1 MKRTHTEAFID
12 EVVECV
18 TITCIC
24 KLIVI
29 GRQLLKTLDCN
40 STEVSRKCCVFR
52 QHCCAPRYEAVDER
66 LSPHV
71 DPASSKL
78 LNHSKLITSRLF
90 SLTLPSP
97 PPHNNQ
103 MPQQSYYIQSR
114 MPRISPQELERQ
126 PGEQD
131 LQSKQSSRLLADT
144 VSTPSSSKILQIEQ
158 FLDPNVCE
166 SKGNLMTRQVR
177 RRSGSG
183 GRARS
188 GTLARR
194 RGSKKGKRRTTVLLP
209 RNPALWSLGPQT
221 Q

>member
-1 MKRTHTEAFID
+1 MWREKRMKRTHTEAFID

-18 TITCIC
+18 TITCVC

-78 LNHSKLITSRLF
+78 LNHSQLITSRVF

-97 PPHNNQ
+97 RHTTNKCLSNPT
-103 MPQQSYYIQSR
+103 
-114 MPRISPQELERQ
+114 ISN
-126 PGEQD
+126 
-131 LQSKQSSRLLADT
+131 LACHEFHLTKWRDSP
-144 VSTPSSSKILQIEQ
+144 VSKISNPSNPHDYWQ
-158 FLDPNVCE
+158 
-166 SKGNLMTRQVR
+166 
-177 RRSGSG
+177 
-183 GRARS
+183 
-188 GTLARR
+188 TLFRP
-194 RGSKKGKRRTTVLLP
+194 LLP
-209 RNPALWSLGPQT
+209 RKFSKLSSSWT
-221 Q
+221 QMSANARGI